1 MVDPNSMVV
10 NEDLTSDLRQSM
22 IAAVSGGKIF
32 MMSLGVGNSR
42 VSAGMDASDKA
53 SIIARKAAC
62 FVDLKSL
69 LLKSGFTEAAENE
82 QAELDLGDLRKD
94 TLISLFSE

>member
-1 MVDPNSMVV
+1 
-10 NEDLTSDLRQSM
+10 
-22 IAAVSGGKIF
+22 
-32 MMSLGVGNSR
+32 
-42 VSAGMDASDKA
+42 MDASDKA

-69 LLKSGFTEAAENE
+69 LLKAGFTEVAENE
-82 QAELDLGDLRKD
+82 QAGLDLGDLRKD